1 MDLVTVYMLLCYPT
15 F

>member
-1 MDLVTVYMLLCYPT
+1 MDLVTVYMLLFYST

>member
-1 MDLVTVYMLLCYPT
+1 MDLVTVYMLLFYPT